1 MALYER
7 SVIYMITNN
16 GIQMLKLMHL
26 RKVLTAFEPIA
37 GNIGEA
43 NKNALKLIDVTNAD
57 IYDKTMEV
65 SEQYLQSLVAVGA
78 MAKMAL
84 DGLALYDK
92 I

>member
-1 MALYER
+1 
-7 SVIYMITNN
+7 MITNN
-16 GIQMLKLMHL
+16 GIQMLKLMNL
-26 RKVLTAFEPIA
+26 RKGLTAFEPIA

>member
-1 MALYER
+1 
-7 SVIYMITNN
+7 MITNN
-16 GIQMLKLMHL
+16 GIQMLKLMYLH
-26 RKVLTAFEPIA
+26 KVLTDFELVA

-57 IYDKTMEV
+57 SYDKTMEV

>member
-1 MALYER
+1 
-7 SVIYMITNN
+7 MITNN

-65 SEQYLQSLVAVGA
+65 SE
-78 MAKMAL
+78 
-84 DGLALYDK
+84 
-92 I
+92 